1 MNKVIPIQTSELGQS
16 YEPELQKLQEVIR
29 ELEQKNNLQH
39 GLLKEVVAENQ
50 HLRKRVAEL
59 EEQLTVQL
67 NSDGYNDTS
76 SWISK
81 IVFTLQKEN
90 RPLRST
96 TLIEM
101 LAKREPS
108 LANHHNKVQYFSA
121 FLSNAVSYNRIV
133 KHKVKG
139 VRGYYY
145 LLPEWVDDQGNAK
158 PEYRKMMI

>member
-1 MNKVIPIQTSELGQS
+1 MNKLIPIQTSELGQS
-16 YEPELQKLQEVIR
+16 HEPKLQKLQDTIR
-29 ELEQKNNLQH
+29 ELEQKNNLHH

-59 EEQLTVQL
+59 EKQLIALQ
-67 NSDGYNDTS
+67 NSDGYNGTS

-81 IVFTLQKEN
+81 IAFTLQQEN

-101 LAKREPS
+101 LAKREPT

-133 KHKVKG
+133 KQKVMG

-145 LLPEWVDDQGNAK
+145 LLPEWVDDQGNAQ

>member
-16 YEPELQKLQEVIR
+16 HEPELQKLQETIR
-29 ELEQKNNLQH
+29 ELEQKNELQY

-50 HLRKRVAEL
+50 KLRKRMAEL
-59 EEQLTVQL
+59 EEQLIAHQ
-67 NSDGYNDTS
+67 NSDGYNGTS

-81 IVFTLQKEN
+81 IVFTLQQEN

-101 LAKREPS
+101 LAKRES
-108 LANHHNKVQYFSA
+108 TLANHHNKVQYFSA

-133 KHKVKG
+133 KQKVMG

-145 LLPEWVDDQGNAK
+145 LLPEWVDDEGNAK

>member
-1 MNKVIPIQTSELGQS
+1 MNKAIPIQTSELGQS
-16 YEPELQKLQEVIR
+16 HESELQKLQETIR

-39 GLLKEVVAENQ
+39 GLLKEVVAKNQ
-50 HLRKRVAEL
+50 QLLKRVAEL
-59 EEQLTVQL
+59 EEQLAAQQ
-67 NSDGYNDTS
+67 NSDGYNSTF

-81 IVFTLQKEN
+81 IVFTLQQIN

-101 LAKREPS
+101 LAKRES
-108 LANHHNKVQYFSA
+108 TLANHHNKVQYFSA
-121 FLSNAVSYNRIV
+121 FLSNAVSYNRII

-145 LLPEWVDDQGNAK
+145 LLPEWVEDHGNVK
-158 PEYRKMMI
+158 PEYRKMML

>member
-1 MNKVIPIQTSELGQS
+1 MNKVIPIQTRELGQS
-16 YEPELQKLQEVIR
+16 HEPELQKLQEVIR

-50 HLRKRVAEL
+50 HLRKRVVEL
-59 EEQLTVQL
+59 EEQLTGQL

-145 LLPEWVDDQGNAK
+145 LLLEWLDDQGNAK
-158 PEYRKMMI
+158 PEYRKMML

>member
-16 YEPELQKLQEVIR
+16 HEPELQKLQEVIR

-59 EEQLTVQL
+59 EELLTGQL

-101 LAKREPS
+101 LAKRELS
-108 LANHHNKVQYFSA
+108 LANHHNQVQYFSA

-133 KHKVKG
+133 KQKIKG

-145 LLPEWVDDQGNAK
+145 LLPEWLDDQGNAK
-158 PEYRKMMI
+158 PEYRKMML

>member
-1 MNKVIPIQTSELGQS
+1 MNKVIPIQTNELGQLH
-16 YEPELQKLQEVIR
+16 EPELQKLQEVIR

-59 EEQLTVQL
+59 EEQLTGQL

-81 IVFTLQKEN
+81 IVFTLQQED

-96 TLIEM
+96 TLIGM

-133 KHKVKG
+133 KQKVKG

>member
-1 MNKVIPIQTSELGQS
+1 MNKVIPIQTSEMDQS
-16 YEPELQKLQEVIR
+16 HEPELQKLQETIR

-59 EEQLTVQL
+59 EEQFTAQQTC
-67 NSDGYNDTS
+67 DGYNNTS

-81 IVFTLQKEN
+81 IVFTLQQEN

-96 TLIEM
+96 TLIEI

-108 LANHHNKVQYFSA
+108 LANHHNKIQYFSA
-121 FLSNAVSYNRIV
+121 FLSNAVSYNRII
-133 KHKVKG
+133 KQKVMG

-145 LLPEWVDDQGNAK
+145 LLPEWVDDQGNAQ

>member
-1 MNKVIPIQTSELGQS
+1 MNKVNPIQTSELGQS
-16 YEPELQKLQEVIR
+16 YRPELQKLQETIR
-29 ELEQKNNLQH
+29 ELEQKYNLQH

-59 EEQLTVQL
+59 EEQLTAQQKG
-67 NSDGYNDTS
+67 DGYNSTF

-81 IVFTLQKEN
+81 IAFTLQQEN

-101 LAKREPS
+101 LAKREPT

-133 KHKVKG
+133 KQKVKG

-145 LLPEWVDDQGNAK
+145 LLPEWMDDQGNAK
-158 PEYRKMMI
+158 PEYRKMML

>member
-1 MNKVIPIQTSELGQS
+1 MSLEL
-16 YEPELQKLQEVIR
+16 ELQKLQEVIR

-59 EEQLTVQL
+59 EELLTGQR
-67 NSDGYNDTS
+67 NSEGYNYTS

-81 IVFTLQKEN
+81 IVFTLQQEN

-96 TLIEM
+96 TLIDM

-108 LANHHNKVQYFSA
+108 LANHHNKV
-121 FLSNAVSYNRIV
+121 
-133 KHKVKG
+133 
-139 VRGYYY
+139 
-145 LLPEWVDDQGNAK
+145 
-158 PEYRKMMI
+158 

>member
-1 MNKVIPIQTSELGQS
+1 MNKVIPIQTRELGQS
-16 YEPELQKLQEVIR
+16 HEPELQKLQEVIR

-50 HLRKRVAEL
+50 HLRKRVVEL
-59 EEQLTVQL
+59 EEQLTGQL

-108 LANHHNKVQYFSA
+108 LANHHNQVQYFSA
-121 FLSNAVSYNRIV
+121 FLSNAVSYKRIV
-133 KHKVKG
+133 KQKVKG

-145 LLPEWVDDQGNAK
+145 LLPEWMDDQGTAK